1 MISYWVHDTRK
12 STTKLC
18 STCSSLLT
26 LLVFHVHP
34 AASSR
39 HFSHLTETWSWN
51 IMASAFTA
59 WKCLH
64 YFILFFAIP
73 PLCSLSKAWRGEEL
87 GQQPWACHCFTAFEW
102 FSPLPHVCVVF
113 PLSDSALPLCLPFA
127 PPLFWSLIISL
138 STQSLL
144 LCKSVRCPT
153 LLCSVS
159 FPVFPFICLWM
170 LPVVYCVQLC
180 NHYSQYQSL

>member
-1 MISYWVHDTRK
+1 MTQGKVQPNCVPPVLHFWLYLFFMCTLQPAHVISPT
-12 STTKLC
+12 
-18 STCSSLLT
+18 SLKRD
-26 LLVFHVHP
+26 H
-34 AASSR
+34 
-39 HFSHLTETWSWN
+39 ETSWLQPSLRGSVY
-51 IMASAFTA
+51 I
-59 WKCLH
+59 
-64 YFILFFAIP
+64 ILFFIFAVP

-144 LCKSVRCPT
+144 LCKSVPCPT